1 MKISAYGYTNR
12 GGRPH
17 NEDRICWAAEENSGI
32 FVVADGLGGHSRG
45 EVASALAAEAI
56 LQGCTD
62 REEMTQTVMEEIFQA
77 ANQAVLDGQRI
88 PGQEE
93 MRTTAVALDIRGGKA
108 VWGHT
113 GDSRLYRFSGGK
125 TAFVT
130 GDHSVTYKKFLAG
143 EINAMDVY
151 HDDDRSSL
159 LRVLGKPNAKGDSG
173 EAAVKGGDAFL
184 LCTDGFWEYVY
195 QEEMLVDWL
204 KSAAPEQ
211 WAEGMLLRH
220 IRRAP
225 PGNDNFSVI
234 TVFVEEEP

>member
-1 MKISAYGYTNR
+1 
-12 GGRPH
+12 
-17 NEDRICWAAEENSGI
+17 
-32 FVVADGLGGHSRG
+32 
-45 EVASALAAEAI
+45 
-56 LQGCTD
+56 
-62 REEMTQTVMEEIFQA
+62 
-77 ANQAVLDGQRI
+77 
-88 PGQEE
+88 
-93 MRTTAVALDIRGGKA
+93 
-108 VWGHT
+108 
-113 GDSRLYRFSGGK
+113 
-125 TAFVT
+125 
-130 GDHSVTYKKFLAG
+130 
-143 EINAMDVY
+143 MDVY